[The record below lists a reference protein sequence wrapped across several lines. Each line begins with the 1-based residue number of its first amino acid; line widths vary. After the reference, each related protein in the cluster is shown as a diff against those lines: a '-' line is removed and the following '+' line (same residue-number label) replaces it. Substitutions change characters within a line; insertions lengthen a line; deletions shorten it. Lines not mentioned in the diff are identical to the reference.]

1 MNVKLFINLL
11 LFFASFCRVTAQT
24 NESPNYEKIIRTQ
37 ISRSIASKL
46 SLNKTEQFTSYYD
59 TLVAISYKSSPSF
72 LLYEIKTRKI
82 VFVEFEYDK
91 KDNSGNSLLFKN
103 NTIRIYNR
111 QRDTVKTIILGG
123 SGYCSVVDVTVNKNN
138 IAFLRFDSSISNK
151 QSYSEMIT
159 PVVSKI
165 PDTLYFNQ
173 DSGKVA
179 MSKINHIV
187 FNIDWFLHYNR
198 IFPEY
203 RKQNTSWIMR
213 LICFTKYKNEL
224 IEYEFTDN

>member
-1 MNVKLFINLL
+1 MNVKLSINLL
-11 LFFASFCRVTAQT
+11 LIFAPFCRVAAQT
-24 NESPNYEKIIRTQ
+24 NESPDYKTIFRNQ
-37 ISRSIASKL
+37 ISKGIAGKL
-46 SLNKTEQFTSYYD
+46 SLNKTEQFTSYGD
-59 TLVAISYKSSPSF
+59 TVAAVPYKSGPSF
-72 LLYEIKTRKI
+72 LLHEIKTRKI

-111 QRDTVKTIILGG
+111 QRDTVKTIILGS
-123 SGYCSVVDVTVNKNN
+123 SGYCSIVDVTVNKKS
-138 IAFLRFDSSISNK
+138 IAFLLFDSSILNK
-151 QSYSEMIT
+151 QSYAEMIT

-165 PDTLYFNQ
+165 PDTIYFNQ

-203 RKQNTSWIMR
+203 KKQNTSWIMR

-224 IEYEFTDN
+224 IEYEFTGN